1 MRLHPF
7 LIAVSLALA
16 VPLLGGCAAAV
27 VGGVALDHLTRAGL
41 TLVARNYSCRY
52 GEIDLVMRDRDIIVF
67 VEVRYRRG
75 AGFGGGIDS
84 VDAAKRAKLV
94 RAAEVFLID
103 HPRLAGA
110 ACRFD
115 VLAIGGAEGAPSMD
129 WRRNAFEA
137 C

>member
-1 MRLHPF
+1 MRTADNF
-7 LIAVSLALA
+7 YGGALSKT
-16 VPLLGGCAAAV
+16 
-27 VGGVALDHLTRAGL
+27 VGDAFEARALEYLQRQRMRI
-41 TLVARNYSCRY
+41 VARNVTCRG

-103 HPRLAGA
+103 HPRLARA